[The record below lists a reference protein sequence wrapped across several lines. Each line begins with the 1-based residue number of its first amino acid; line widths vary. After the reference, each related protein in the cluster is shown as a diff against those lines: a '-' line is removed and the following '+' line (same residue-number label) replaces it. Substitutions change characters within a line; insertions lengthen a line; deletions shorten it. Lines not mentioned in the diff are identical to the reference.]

1 MIQVFGL
8 LETSSSTNL
17 LGSVFYH
24 VLLTYRLSHLPHQ
37 LASLD
42 SRIATQSNFLRSL
55 FPSLFPGCFTSTI
68 LCLSGFALL
77 PCCCLGPWLLLQ
89 YALVLFCTNFNPR
102 PSPLEQSLF
111 KMKLDP
117 VKWPNNPSLLSVCVG
132 GKQCRYFNYINKQKR
147 NRKMEAKIQVSYRY
161 LKTPSSFKL
170 LCHSQHYFTK
180 VSPLNLTKLL
190 QRDPIVP
197 INSTHS
203 ALIFYSN
210 YCVLYFVFCLG
221 LYLIPDVC
229 LIRYSSFLERSY
241 LHFFPSL

>member
-1 MIQVFGL
+1 
-8 LETSSSTNL
+8 
-17 LGSVFYH
+17 
-24 VLLTYRLSHLPHQ
+24 
-37 LASLD
+37 
-42 SRIATQSNFLRSL
+42 
-55 FPSLFPGCFTSTI
+55 
-68 LCLSGFALL
+68 
-77 PCCCLGPWLLLQ
+77 
-89 YALVLFCTNFNPR
+89 
-102 PSPLEQSLF
+102 
-111 KMKLDP
+111 
-117 VKWPNNPSLLSVCVG
+117 
-132 GKQCRYFNYINKQKR
+132 
-147 NRKMEAKIQVSYRY
+147 MEAKIQVSYRY

>member
-1 MIQVFGL
+1 
-8 LETSSSTNL
+8 
-17 LGSVFYH
+17 
-24 VLLTYRLSHLPHQ
+24 
-37 LASLD
+37 
-42 SRIATQSNFLRSL
+42 
-55 FPSLFPGCFTSTI
+55 
-68 LCLSGFALL
+68 
-77 PCCCLGPWLLLQ
+77 
-89 YALVLFCTNFNPR
+89 
-102 PSPLEQSLF
+102 
-111 KMKLDP
+111 
-117 VKWPNNPSLLSVCVG
+117 
-132 GKQCRYFNYINKQKR
+132 
-147 NRKMEAKIQVSYRY
+147 MEAKIQVSYRY

-241 LHFFPSL
+241 LHFFPSSKHWFPAPGLVDSFFFFFPAYCFAITSLQVKAPGLEFRSLKGQYSTPALIKARAVLSFQWG